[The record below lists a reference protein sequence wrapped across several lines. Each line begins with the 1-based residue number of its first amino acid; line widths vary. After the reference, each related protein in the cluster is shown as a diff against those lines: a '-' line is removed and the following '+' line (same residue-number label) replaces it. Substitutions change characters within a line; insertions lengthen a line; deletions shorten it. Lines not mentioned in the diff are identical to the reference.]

1 MNTATAEK
9 QNKIMYISQAENFSK
24 IPGRPIAY
32 WVSNIL
38 FEAFAQW
45 RSLEQQTIC
54 AAGVSSGNNDV
65 YLKLWFEIPLKAIS
79 FSSVSDEMFQKSL
92 FTYVPCNK
100 GGGYRKWYGNNEYV
114 AQWKRSNEFHR
125 NGSTYKELLFKEGM
139 SWSAITTYKFS
150 GRYYKNGYIFDH
162 ASPSLFTNSKEQL
175 LYFIA
180 LTNSSV
186 GQFILSVIN
195 PTMNT
200 GADSLRKIP
209 VDDERRYMQAVVKV
223 SNSCVELSEN
233 DWDSFETSW
242 DFKKHPLI

>member
-1 MNTATAEK
+1 
-9 QNKIMYISQAENFSK
+9 MYISQAENFSK

-65 YLKLWFEIPLKAIS
+65 YLKLWFEISLKAIS

-150 GRYYKNGYIFDH
+150 
-162 ASPSLFTNSKEQL
+162 
-175 LYFIA
+175 
-180 LTNSSV
+180 
-186 GQFILSVIN
+186 
-195 PTMNT
+195 
-200 GADSLRKIP
+200 
-209 VDDERRYMQAVVKV
+209 
-223 SNSCVELSEN
+223 
-233 DWDSFETSW
+233 
-242 DFKKHPLI
+242 